1 MGYIG
6 WILLLFVLGIINLI
20 AGVKGIRSFLSQ
32 DSSIRTYQNL
42 ENFKSMV
49 RKQMY
54 QALLQLVIL
63 GTMTVIGIVGML
75 VGKLNFS
82 GTLLFLTLN
91 VINIFAGKW
100 GKGFEKKARSLKVES
115 PNLLDEYKSVCR
127 TWFRK
132 PFPDF

>member
-1 MGYIG
+1 MGYVG
-6 WILLLFVLGIINLI
+6 WILLLFALGIINLI

-32 DSSIRTYQNL
+32 DSSIRTYQSF
-42 ENFKSMV
+42 ESFKSMV

-54 QALLQLVIL
+54 QALLQVIIL
-63 GTMTVIGIVGML
+63 GTMCVLGVLGIIN
-75 VGKLNFS
+75 GKLNS
-82 GTLLFLTLN
+82 GGTLLFLLLN

-115 PNLLDEYKSVCR
+115 PNLLDEYKTVCR

>member
-6 WILLLFVLGIINLI
+6 WILLLFVLGIINLLI
-20 AGVKGIRSFLSQ
+20 GVKGIKDFLSQ
-32 DSSIRTYQNL
+32 DSSIRTYQSL
-42 ENFKSMV
+42 ESFKNMV

-54 QALLQLVIL
+54 QALLQLIIL

-75 VGKLNFS
+75 TGKLNFN
-82 GTLLFLTLN
+82 GILLFLLLN

-100 GKGFEKKARSLKVES
+100 GKGFENKARLLKVED
-115 PNLLDEYKSVCR
+115 PKFLTEYKSICR

-132 PFPDF
+132 MFPDY